1 MPTGAEN
8 TRLGKHGVWG
18 RAMVTID
25 MGGVLRF
32 LTAVLETPSP
42 TGYHDQAVALVEEE
56 LRALPIPGL
65 ALAHTRKG
73 ALVATLPGR
82 AADEPRALSAH
93 LDTLGAMVREVKS
106 NGRLLLTQ
114 LGGYTWSAVEGEN
127 VTVHCL
133 RGGERYRGTLQTVNP
148 SVHTSRQ
155 AGEGKREDERME
167 VRIDART
174 KSKEETLALGI
185 DVGDIVSFDPR
196 VEITDTGF
204 IKSRH
209 LDDKAGVAVLYGAL
223 LTLQR
228 EGLTPAR
235 RTTFLFSNYE
245 EVGHGAVGFPTDTA
259 ELLVVDMAASTT
271 GEHQNSDEYSVGIC
285 AKDSGTGPYDVAMRR
300 RLVGLCERHDIPHR
314 VDIYPYY
321 GSDGSF
327 YLKTGADVRVGLI
340 GPGLDASHGY
350 ERTHR
355 DSIEATVRLAVRYL
369 LED

>member
-1 MPTGAEN
+1 
-8 TRLGKHGVWG
+8 L
-18 RAMVTID
+18 
-25 MGGVLRF
+25 LR
-32 LTAVLETPSP
+32 TPSP
-42 TGYHDQAVALVEEE
+42 TGYHEQAITFVEEE
-56 LRALPIPGL
+56 LRALSLPGL
-65 ALAHTRKG
+65 DLRRTRKG
-73 ALVATLPGR
+73 ALVASLAGR
-82 AADEPRALSAH
+82 DAGEPRALSAH
-93 LDTLGAMVREVKS
+93 LDTLGAMVREVKA

-114 LGGYTWSAVEGEN
+114 LGGYAWNAVEGEN
-127 VTVHCL
+127 VTIHCL
-133 RGGERYRGTLQTVNP
+133 RDGCRYRGTLQTVNP

-155 AGEGKREDERME
+155 AGEGKREEERME
-167 VRIDART
+167 VRIDARSS
-174 KSKEETLALGI
+174 SKDETLALGI

-204 IKSRH
+204 VKSRH

-223 LTLQR
+223 LALKDG
-228 EGLTPAR
+228 GLVPAR

-245 EVGHGAVGFPTDTA
+245 EVGHGAVGFLPDTA

-285 AKDSGTGPYDVAMRR
+285 AKDSGTGPYDLAMRR
-300 RLVGLCERHDIPHR
+300 RLVALCEEHDIPFK
-314 VDIYPYY
+314 VDIYPFY

-355 DSIEATVRLAVRYL
+355 DSIEATTRLVVHYL
-369 LED
+369 VEG